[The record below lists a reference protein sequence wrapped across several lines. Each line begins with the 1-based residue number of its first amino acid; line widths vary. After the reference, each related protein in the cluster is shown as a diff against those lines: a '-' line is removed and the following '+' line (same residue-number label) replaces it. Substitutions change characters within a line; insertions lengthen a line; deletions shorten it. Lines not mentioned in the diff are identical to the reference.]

1 MRADDLWVEA
11 YQGEV
16 VGETLFAELASRQTD
31 PERRHQLE
39 VLATLEQTTRAL
51 AEPILDRRGLDHGD
65 TTASKTAAEEM
76 AGGVDLMAWEQFLG
90 SFEPVTTQYLATYR
104 ELVDLAGDDD
114 AERRVA
120 EAYVA
125 HEQALMSF
133 VRRSLG
139 EEPGEPLGEI
149 LALPHVAAAS
159 R

>member
-1 MRADDLWVEA
+1 MRRDELWTEV

-16 VGETLFAELASRQTD
+16 LGEALFTELASRQTD

-39 VLATLEQTTRAL
+39 VLAELERATKAL
-51 AEPILDRRGLDHGD
+51 AEPVLDRRGLDHRD
-65 TTASKTAAEEM
+65 TADARAAAHQM
-76 AGGVDLMAWEQFLG
+76 AGGVDLMAWDEFLG
-90 SFEPVTTQYLATYR
+90 SFEPVTTQYLVTYR

-114 AERRVA
+114 DERRVA

-139 EEPGEPLGEI
+139 QEPGEPLGEI
-149 LALPHVAAAS
+149 LALPHVGAG